1 MENIE
6 EVIRNY
12 FAAYFELES
21 LIKDKAKGDWN
32 KADILINN
40 DSEARQVFN
49 KIDDALRNFMRLT
62 SDVGFAQMSSEY
74 QSLCD
79 MIKKLPGAQK
89 EYRDIAGFLDHF
101 RDEWEWKIEEGHI
114 GDGDLL
120 DALNAFFTLPNYDPD
135 GWLKRKFL
143 IGGVLFVED
152 TSKISKKTAAAYKE
166 ACIAF
171 LYGLNLASLSV
182 ARSVLESALKECF
195 PDFTNETLGWF
206 INIGWTKVDRLR
218 QNSNLNNKAKR
229 IMQAGNQALH
239 QTEEAKIAHLLN
251 ELYARTVLQDLREIL
266 EFLYRS

>member
-32 KADILINN
+32 KAELLINN
-40 DSEARQVFN
+40 DSAARQVYN
-49 KIDDALRNFMRLT
+49 KIDDALRDFMRLT
-62 SDVGFAQMSSEY
+62 SDVGFAQMSAEY
-74 QSLCD
+74 QALYD
-79 MIKKLPGAQK
+79 MVKRLPGAQK
-89 EYRDIAGFLDHF
+89 EYTAIAGFLEHF

-114 GDGDLL
+114 EDGDLL
-120 DALNAFFTLPNYDPD
+120 DALDAFFTLPNYDPD

-143 IGGVLFVED
+143 IGGVLFVAD
-152 TSKISKKTAAAYKE
+152 TGKISRKTAAAFRE

-171 LYGLNLASLSV
+171 LYGLNLATLSA

-195 PDFTNETLGWF
+195 PEFIDETLGWF
-206 INIGWTKVDRLR
+206 INVGWTKIDRLR
-218 QNSNLNNKAKR
+218 QNSNLNDKARR
-229 IMQAGNQALH
+229 IMRAGNQALH

-251 ELYARTVLQDLREIL
+251 ELFARTVLQDLREIL
-266 EFLYRS
+266 EFLYR